1 MIGDGEGMVKIGMVR
16 IGMVGAGMVRSR
28 GSLAI
33 DRDAGQE
40 GSYR

>member
-28 GSLAI
+28 CSLAI